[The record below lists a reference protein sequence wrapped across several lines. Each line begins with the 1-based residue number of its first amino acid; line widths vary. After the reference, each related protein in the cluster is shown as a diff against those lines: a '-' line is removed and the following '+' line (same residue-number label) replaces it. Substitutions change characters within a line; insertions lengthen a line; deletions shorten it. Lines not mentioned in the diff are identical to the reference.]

1 MPQAVIYARYS
12 SHNQRD
18 VSIEQQVDACKKY
31 AADNGLEILRVYA
44 DRAMSGTTDARP
56 AFQQMIRDSA
66 SRAFSFVLVYSLDR
80 FSRDR
85 YDSAVHKHTLKEH
98 GVRVLS
104 AVENLRDDPTGVL
117 MESILEG
124 FAEYYSKE
132 LAQKIKRG
140 QRSNAE
146 KCLVPGSLP
155 LGYKKGDDGRYA
167 VEPAEAAIVQEIF
180 TRVAAGEPFVSIFED
195 LNRRSILTKRGRL
208 WNKNSFSKLLSNQRY
223 IGVYEFSGV
232 RVEGGVPAII
242 DRSLW
247 DRVQVYLEN
256 KKSPRGPQ
264 RRRHEGGMYLLT
276 GKLYCGECG
285 GPMVGTSGTGKHGE
299 LHYYYACRGKIKE
312 GTSCPKR
319 NAARDFVE
327 AAVARAVQALI
338 FAPEHA
344 EAIADQ
350 LLIYLEENRDTA
362 EIKGLRAR
370 IAQLEREQ
378 ANTLRAIRQGV
389 IAQAV
394 QEMLTEIENEL
405 SSCRA
410 RLSVAEAQQSV
421 PFTREEI
428 LAVLDMFREGD
439 LASKEYQS
447 RLIDAF
453 LVRAYLYDDRLTLL
467 LNYTG
472 RGTSEVEVP
481 LELSPPGSGSDKLCT
496 SPLNEPYPNQVRF
509 ISGLFV
515 VCVRI

>member
-18 VSIEQQVDACKKY
+18 VSIEQQVNACKKY
-31 AADNGLEILRVYA
+31 AAENDLQVLRVYA

-56 AFQQMIRDSA
+56 DFQQMIRDSA
-66 SRAFSFVLVYSLDR
+66 SRAFQFVIVYSLDR

-104 AVENLRDDPTGVL
+104 AMENLRDDPTGVL

-146 KCLVPGSLP
+146 KCLVSGPLP
-155 LGYKKGDDGRYA
+155 LGYVKGADGKYA
-167 VEPAEAAIVQEIF
+167 VEPSEAAIVREVF
-180 TRVAAGEPFVSIFED
+180 GRVAAGEPFVQIFDD
-195 LNRRSILTKRGRL
+195 LNRRSIFTKRGRA

-223 IGVYEFSGV
+223 IGVYEFAGV

-242 DRSLW
+242 DRGLF
-247 DRVQVYLEN
+247 DKVQMYLEQ
-256 KKSPRGPQ
+256 KKNPRGPQ
-264 RRRHEGGMYLLT
+264 KRRREGGMYLLT

-285 GPMVGTSGTGKHGE
+285 AAMVGISGTGRHGE
-299 LHYYYACRGKIKE
+299 PHYYYACKNKLRSACSKKSAQRE
-312 GTSCPKR
+312 R
-319 NAARDFVE
+319 VE
-327 AAVARAVQALI
+327 EAVARAIQSLI
-338 FAPEHA
+338 FAPECA
-344 EAIADQ
+344 ETIADE
-350 LLIYLEENRDTA
+350 ISRYFTENRETD
-362 EIKGLRAR
+362 EIRGLRAR
-370 IAQLEREQ
+370 VAQLEKEQ

-389 IAQAV
+389 TAASV
-394 QEMLTEIENEL
+394 QNMLGEIETDL
-405 SSCRA
+405 SDSRA
-410 RLSVAEAQQSV
+410 RLSIAEARQAV

-428 LAVLDMFREGD
+428 LAVLDLFREGD

-453 LVRAYLYDDRLTLL
+453 LVRAVLYDDRITLV

-472 RGTSEVEVP
+472 RGTSEVSVP
-481 LELSPPGSGSDKLCT
+481 LELTDDSGLYKHSAA
-496 SPLNEPYPNQVRF
+496 PLNSPYTNLRF
-509 ISGLFV
+509 VCGLFV
-515 VCVRI
+515 VCVRL

>member
-18 VSIEQQVDACKKY
+18 VSIEQQVDACRKY
-31 AADNGLEILRVYA
+31 AAENDMQILRVYA

-85 YDSAVHKHTLKEH
+85 YASAVHKHTLKEH

-146 KCLVPGSLP
+146 KCLAPGSLP
-155 LGYKKGDDGRYA
+155 LGYVKGEDGRYA
-167 VEPAEAAIVQEIF
+167 VEPSEAAVVREVF
-180 TRVAAGEPFVSIFED
+180 GRVAAGEPFVSIFDD
-195 LNRRSILTKRGRL
+195 LNRRSVLTKKGRP
-208 WNKNSFSKLLSNQRY
+208 WNRSSFSKLLSNQRY
-223 IGVYEFSGV
+223 IGVYEFAGV

-242 DRSLW
+242 DRGLW

-264 RRRHEGGMYLLT
+264 RRRREGGMYLLT
-276 GKLYCGECG
+276 GKLFCGECG

-299 LHYYYACRGKIKE
+299 LHYYYACRGKLKE
-312 GTSCPKR
+312 GSSCPKR
-319 NAARDFVE
+319 NAARDYVE
-327 AAVARAVQALI
+327 AAVARAVQGLI
-338 FAPEHA
+338 FASDRA
-344 EAIADQ
+344 EAIADE
-350 LLIYLEENRDTA
+350 LLLYLEENRDTD
-362 EIKGLRAR
+362 EIRGLRAR
-370 IAQLEREQ
+370 VAQLEKEQ
-378 ANTLRAIRQGV
+378 ANVLRAIRQGV
-389 IAQAV
+389 IAPAV
-394 QEMLTEIENEL
+394 QDMLTEIEGEL

-410 RLSVAEAQQSV
+410 RLSVAEAQQAV

-439 LASKEYQS
+439 LASKEYQL
-447 RLIDAF
+447 RLFDAF

-481 LELSPPGSGSDKLCT
+481 LELSPPGSGSDKLSA
-496 SPLNEPYPNQVRF
+496 SPLNEPYPNPRL
-509 ISGLFV
+509 IRGLYV
-515 VCVRI
+515 VTVRI